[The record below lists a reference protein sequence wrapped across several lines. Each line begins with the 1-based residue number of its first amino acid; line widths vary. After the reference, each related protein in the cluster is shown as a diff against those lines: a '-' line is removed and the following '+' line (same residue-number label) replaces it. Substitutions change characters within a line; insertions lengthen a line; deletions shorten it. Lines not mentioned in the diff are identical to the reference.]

1 VDFVAFLEKKLGK
14 IGTVLAGDAGD
25 EGFFHLSR
33 FLSGQPIFN

>member
-1 VDFVAFLEKKLGK
+1 VDFVAFFEKKLGQV
-14 IGTVLAGDAGD
+14 GTVLAGDAG